1 MLFKAEHLQRGGSFK
16 ARGAANALLGRDTAT
31 VVAGSSG
38 NHGIAVAALA
48 RRTGAAATVVMA
60 AGAGREKADAI
71 RRLGARVVTADGGV
85 AARDQ
90 LARRLAADTGALLV
104 HSSDDERVIAGQ
116 GTVALEILEEAPDLD
131 LLFVP
136 VGGGGLLAG
145 CCLAAGLAARPVRV
159 IGVEPQEAR
168 RYAVSLAA
176 GNPVELPA
184 SRTVADGLRGQR
196 PGEITLPIVRGRV
209 DELIAVGTTRSSG
222 PWNCC
227 TGPACPPN
235 RAAAWPWPVRSGA
248 ASTGVRPWWSP
259 AATRRPRWPPWARRR
274 RGARPPRPV
283 RLRRSPR
290 PLSPSCCDARPC
302 PLRCFRPHFSQ
313 PEGVIMT
320 VQDQT
325 LARDLRSV
333 AGLTE
338 LITVL
343 YQEALGNE
351 GLDEHA
357 DFFESGGDSLTA
369 FQITGRIQE
378 AVGTEIA
385 IALVFTYPTPAEL
398 AEVVAEELADLPGA
412 THE

>member
-1 MLFKAEHLQRGGSFK
+1 MTAAGTRLGAGDVRAAAERIRGPVRRTPLLAADALPGLAEAGLRGMLLKAEHLQRGGSFK

-145 CCLAAGLAARPVRV
+145 CCLAAGLAVRPPRV
-159 IGVEPQEAR
+159 IGVEPREAR

-196 PGEITLPIVRGRV
+196 PGEITFPVIRERV
-209 DELIAVGTTRSSG
+209 DELIAVGDDEVLHAMELLHRAGLPAEPSG
-222 PWNCC
+222 SVALAGALRRGFHGRTAVVVSGGNSPSALAAMGV
-227 TGPACPPN
+227 GPG
-235 RAAAWPWPVRSGA
+235 RGAAATADQAPPFPAPPVS
-248 ASTGVRPWWSP
+248 V
-259 AATRRPRWPPWARRR
+259 
-274 RGARPPRPV
+274 
-283 RLRRSPR
+283 
-290 PLSPSCCDARPC
+290 LS
-302 PLRCFRPHFSQ
+302 
-313 PEGVIMT
+313 
-320 VQDQT
+320 
-325 LARDLRSV
+325 
-333 AGLTE
+333 
-338 LITVL
+338 
-343 YQEALGNE
+343 
-351 GLDEHA
+351 
-357 DFFESGGDSLTA
+357 
-369 FQITGRIQE
+369 
-378 AVGTEIA
+378 
-385 IALVFTYPTPAEL
+385 
-398 AEVVAEELADLPGA
+398 
-412 THE
+412 